1 MKKLRLICFLGLM
14 LAASIPSPA
23 QTAAEAKATVEKFYK
38 FHRARSGIISTH
50 ELNLRKPWL
59 TPELIR
65 LFRYELK
72 REDEFVKKNPDEK
85 PYFGDG
91 FPFQPYEECV
101 VDEKII
107 LNRLEIGEVRIE
119 KAKALVEVRFFIPP
133 ECEKQTNEKL
143 LETYRL
149 ELLKS
154 GSRWLINDWLYA
166 DGKRLTGILK
176 REKY

>member
-1 MKKLRLICFLGLM
+1 MNELRLIFVGGLM
-14 LAASIPSPA
+14 LVTSILTAA
-23 QTAAEAKATVEKFYK
+23 QTAADAKATIEKFYK

-65 LFRYELK
+65 LFRYELT
-72 REDEFVKKNPDEK
+72 REDAFVKKNPDEK

-107 LNRLEIGEVRIE
+107 LNRLEIGEVKIE
-119 KAKALVEVRFFIPP
+119 KAKAVVEIRFFIPP
-133 ECEKQTNEKL
+133 ECEKQTAEKL
-143 LETYRL
+143 LETYKI
-149 ELLKS
+149 ELLKT

-166 DGKRLTGILK
+166 DGKRLTEILK
-176 REKY
+176 RKKY